1 MPFCKDDG
9 SISDGDVAPISGLG
23 NFGDLGGASGG
34 GGSTWNANSCT
45 IQPSVF
51 TESDDRVFTSDVV
64 SYLRSPDPSRL
75 PDIYTRLG
83 KRGSQSLSG

>member
-1 MPFCKDDG
+1 MPFCKSDG
-9 SISDGDVAPISGLG
+9 SVSDGNVAPISGLG
-23 NFGDLGGASGG
+23 NFGDLGAG
-34 GGSTWNANSCT
+34 GGSTWNSQSCT

-64 SYLRSPDPSRL
+64 NYLRSPDPSKL

-83 KRGSQSLSG
+83 KR

>member
-1 MPFCKDDG
+1 MPFCKSDG
-9 SISDGDVAPISGLG
+9 SRSDGDVAPISGLG

-34 GGSTWNANSCT
+34 GGSTWNSQSCS

-64 SYLRSPDPSRL
+64 NYIRTPDTKKL
-75 PDIYTRLG
+75 GDLYTRLG
-83 KRGSQSLSG
+83 KR